1 MNSYINTQSRKII
14 KLAIILFMEIL
25 IPTGILK
32 YQIQLSSIS
41 SFAKVDN
48 LSLSIFILFWIF
60 LSYILGR
67 YSEISKQ
74 NFLKKLILEF
84 KNIFLINSVII
95 ISLFI
100 TKIIG
105 LNNIFDSKNIPN
117 ILFILNLFSF
127 LKEIVMY
134 QFFDA
139 IFAKSFIKILFL
151 GEKSELL
158 KLKKILK
165 DYSYK
170 KIVKFKM
177 IYPDLNSK
185 IIPDQ
190 LIISNKYELNYEN
203 EQLIQ
208 NFLSKGVQV
217 FSIKKWFEFELNCLP
232 VELMDSESFINSSI
246 FSNNKDIE
254 IRIKRTADIIVSL
267 LLLIITSPIILISS
281 IIIWLTDRGPV
292 IYKQTREG
300 IFGQNIYIYKL
311 RSMIINAEKNG
322 PRWASKNDSRIT
334 PIGKLLR
341 KTRIDELPQLIS
353 VFKGELSLIG
363 PRPER
368 PEFNKLLKKEIPH
381 FNKRHII
388 KPGLSGWAQVN
399 YPYGASIKSSKIKL
413 SYDLYY
419 IDNISLLFD
428 LLIFLK
434 TIKLIIRARGSVP
447 NKQIT

>member
-190 LIISNKYELNYEN
+190 LIISNKYELNYDN

>member
-1 MNSYINTQSRKII
+1 
-14 KLAIILFMEIL
+14 MEIL

-203 EQLIQ
+203 EQ
-208 NFLSKGVQV
+208 
-217 FSIKKWFEFELNCLP
+217 
-232 VELMDSESFINSSI
+232 
-246 FSNNKDIE
+246 
-254 IRIKRTADIIVSL
+254 
-267 LLLIITSPIILISS
+267 
-281 IIIWLTDRGPV
+281 
-292 IYKQTREG
+292 
-300 IFGQNIYIYKL
+300 
-311 RSMIINAEKNG
+311 
-322 PRWASKNDSRIT
+322 
-334 PIGKLLR
+334 
-341 KTRIDELPQLIS
+341 
-353 VFKGELSLIG
+353 
-363 PRPER
+363 
-368 PEFNKLLKKEIPH
+368 
-381 FNKRHII
+381 
-388 KPGLSGWAQVN
+388 
-399 YPYGASIKSSKIKL
+399 
-413 SYDLYY
+413 
-419 IDNISLLFD
+419 
-428 LLIFLK
+428 
-434 TIKLIIRARGSVP
+434 
-447 NKQIT
+447 

>member
-1 MNSYINTQSRKII
+1 
-14 KLAIILFMEIL
+14 MEIL

-363 PRPER
+363 PRPDR